1 MKISDMKLRF
11 KIGIATSLMI
21 VIPLIIVGLTFY
33 NSSKKEITGLI
44 KDQLIVEANK
54 WLLVSNNNEKQIKI
68 QNNVAMKAAK
78 NMVTAQAELVY
89 ELIKV
94 VNNPYILK
102 DKLSKIKVG
111 ETGYIWVVDYQG
123 NYLVSKNRAS
133 DGKNIWNA
141 KDSKGV
147 YFIQEAIQ
155 KAKNLSGNSLD
166 YQIYPWKNPGETK
179 ARDKIAC
186 LLHIPKYHWV
196 IGVSSYFDELA
207 DFTFA
212 KKTKEKFKKDFLNV
226 VVGKTGYL
234 YTISMDKD
242 NYGHLGIH
250 PTSSGKDLSSAKHI
264 QYMMNTKNGFV
275 TYAQSVGKRKGQKK
289 LAAFAYD
296 KTNNRL
302 IVASAYETD
311 FFDGLNRLRNTV
323 VIFIIIITLIA
334 IFLMNLIMKNQV
346 LNPIGKIREALDYF
360 ANNNFT
366 HEMSEKDLSRGDEIG
381 DIVRSV
387 DTARHEIQAVLNH
400 IINSSNQINESS
412 KDLTQTAKNL
422 AEGATEMAN
431 QSDMIADI
439 SEKIGTNTEL
449 ITNSM
454 QQSSGNFNSVSSAT
468 EELSASINEV
478 SLASNSANSNM
489 HDVVEEVEKIRNNI
503 NSINENISELNAGIN
518 SSATAMEEMA
528 ASVGEI
534 SSNTQN
540 ANLISTEAQE
550 KTKLTQEDILKLQ
563 KAAKKIG
570 DIVKIINDI
579 ADQTNMLALN
589 ATIEAASAGE
599 AGKGFAV
606 VANEVKSLA
615 QQTAE
620 ATENIRNE
628 IEDIQ
633 KTTDVSVKSINSVI
647 EIINNLADINNT
659 IASAVEEQS
668 ITTNEISGTIVG
680 VAEQGEQVL
689 ANTQN
694 IAEYVKKVKDN
705 TVFAQG
711 SVSEIASSSS
721 DSTTAANEIARSS
734 AEVLEEFEEI
744 KNNTIQI
751 NDEVQIMKGNVSE
764 ITNATH
770 EVANISKSTNDE
782 ALNLAT
788 LADKLK
794 RLVSKFK
801 I

>member
-33 NSSKKEITGLI
+33 NSSKKEIKGLI
-44 KDQLIVEANK
+44 KTQLINDANK
-54 WLLVSNNNEKQIKI
+54 WLLISNNNEKQIEMQTNI
-68 QNNVAMKAAK
+68 AIKAAK
-78 NMVTAQAELVY
+78 KMVTAQANVVY
-89 ELIKV
+89 ELIRAI
-94 VNNPYILK
+94 NNPYILK
-102 DKLSKIKVG
+102 DKFSKIKVG

-141 KDSKGV
+141 RDSKGV
-147 YFIQEAIQ
+147 YFIQEAIR
-155 KAKNLSGNSLD
+155 KAKQLNGKSFD

-186 LLHIPKYHWV
+186 LIHIPKYHWV

-207 DFTFA
+207 DFTYAQNA
-212 KKTKEKFKKDFLNV
+212 KKKFQKDFLNV
-226 VVGKTGYL
+226 VIGKTGYL

-275 TYAQSVGKRKGQKK
+275 SYAQSVGKRKGEKK
-289 LAAFAYD
+289 LAGFAYD
-296 KTNNRL
+296 ETNNRL
-302 IVASAYETD
+302 IVASAYEKD
-311 FFDGLNRLRNTV
+311 FFDGLNRLKNTV
-323 VIFIIIITLIA
+323 LIFIIVITLIA
-334 IFLMNLIMKNQV
+334 IFLMSLIMRNQV
-346 LNPIGKIREALDYF
+346 LNPIEKIREALDYF
-360 ANNNFT
+360 ANNDFT
-366 HEMSEKDLSRGDEIG
+366 HKMPDKDLERGDEIG

-387 DTARHEIQAVLNH
+387 DMARQEIKKVLNH
-400 IINSSNQINESS
+400 IVVSSNKINESS
-412 KDLTQTAKNL
+412 KNLTNTADNL
-422 AEGATEMAN
+422 AKGAESMAN
-431 QSDMIADI
+431 QSDLLSNI
-439 SEKIGTNTEL
+439 SGKIGANTEL
-449 ITNSM
+449 ITSSM
-454 QQSSGNFNSVSSAT
+454 QQSSENIHSVSASN

-478 SLASNSANSNM
+478 SIASESANNNM
-489 HDVVEEVEKIRNNI
+489 QDVVKEVEKIRDNI
-503 NSINENISELNAGIN
+503 NSINENISELEAGIN

-540 ANLISTEAQE
+540 ANMISTEAQE
-550 KTKLTQEDILKLQ
+550 KTKMTQEDILKLQ

-589 ATIEAASAGE
+589 ATIEAASAGD

-615 QQTAE
+615 QQTAQ

-628 IEDIQ
+628 VEEIQ
-633 KTTDVSVKSINSVI
+633 KTTDISVESINSVI

-680 VAEQGEQVL
+680 VAEQGQQV
-689 ANTQN
+689 AENAKT
-694 IAEYVKKVKDN
+694 IVEYVEKVKDN
-705 TVFAQG
+705 TVFAQS
-711 SVSEIASSSS
+711 SVSEIASNSA
-721 DSTTAANEIARSS
+721 DSTTAANEISRNSTQ
-734 AEVLEEFEEI
+734 VVDEFKEI
-744 KNNTIQI
+744 TNNTIQI
-751 NDEVQIMKGNVSE
+751 NDEIQVMKGNISE
-764 ITNATH
+764 ITNTTH
-770 EVANISKSTNDE
+770 TVADISKNTNDE
-782 ALNLAT
+782 ALT
-788 LADKLK
+788 LAGLADNLK
-794 RLVSKFK
+794 ELVSKFK

>member
-1 MKISDMKLRF
+1 MKISDMNLRV
-11 KIGIATSLMI
+11 KIGTATSLMI
-21 VIPLIIVGLTFY
+21 VISLVIVGITFY
-33 NSSKKEITGLI
+33 NSSKKVIEGLI
-44 KDQLIVEANK
+44 KKQLISDANK
-54 WLLVSNNNEKQIKI
+54 WLMISNNNEKQIEL
-68 QNNVAMKAAK
+68 QVQVATKAAK
-78 NMVTAQAELVY
+78 NMVTAQADVVY
-89 ELIKV
+89 ELIKSI
-94 VNNPYILK
+94 NNPYILK

-111 ETGYIWVVDYQG
+111 ETGYIWVVDYKG

-133 DGKNIWNA
+133 DGKCIWNA
-141 KDSKGV
+141 RDSKGV
-147 YFIQEAIQ
+147 YFIQEAIR
-155 KAKNLSGNSLD
+155 KAKNLSGKSFD

-186 LLHIPKYHWV
+186 LIHIPKYHWV
-196 IGVSSYFDELA
+196 VGVSSYFDELA

-212 KKTKEKFKKDFLNV
+212 EKARAKFKKDLQNV
-226 VVGKTGYL
+226 VIGKTGYL
-234 YTISMDKD
+234 YTISLDKD
-242 NYGHLGIH
+242 KYGHLGIH
-250 PTSSGKDLSSAKHI
+250 PTSPGKDLSTRKHI
-264 QYMMNTKNGFV
+264 QYMMKNKNGFV
-275 TYAQSVGKRKGQKK
+275 SYAQSFGKRKGEKK

-296 KTNNRL
+296 KINNRL
-302 IVASAYETD
+302 IVASAYEKD
-311 FFDGLNRLRNTV
+311 FLDGLNRLRNNV
-323 VIFIIIITLIA
+323 IIFIIVIMFVS
-334 IFLMNLIMKNQV
+334 IFFMSLIMRSQV
-346 LNPIGKIREALDYF
+346 LKPIEKIREALDYF
-360 ANNNFT
+360 ANNDFT
-366 HEMSEKDLSRGDEIG
+366 HEMSEEDLTRGDEIG
-381 DIVRSV
+381 DINRSV
-387 DTARHEIQAVLNH
+387 DTARQEIKTVLNH
-400 IINSSNQINESS
+400 IINSSNEINESS
-412 KDLTQTAKNL
+412 KNLTQTAKNL

-439 SEKIGTNTEL
+439 SEKIGSNTEL

-454 QQSSGNFNSVSSAT
+454 RQSSENFNSVSSAT

-478 SLASNSANSNM
+478 SLASDSANNNM
-489 HDVVEEVEKIRNNI
+489 QDVVGEVEKIRDNI

-589 ATIEAASAGE
+589 ATIEAASAGD

-615 QQTAE
+615 QQTAQ

-628 IEDIQ
+628 VEEIQ
-633 KTTDVSVKSINSVI
+633 RTTDVSVQSINSVI
-647 EIINNLADINNT
+647 EIINNLAEINNT

-689 ANTQN
+689 ANAQS
-694 IAEYVKKVKDN
+694 IAEYVEKVKDN

-734 AEVLEEFEEI
+734 AEVLEEFEGI

-770 EVANISKSTNDE
+770 EVADISKSTNGE
-782 ALNLAT
+782 ASNLAE

-794 RLVSKFK
+794 DLVSKFK